1 MKKPL
6 EGIKMLDLTHMLS
19 GPYGAM
25 IISDLGADTVKV
37 EPPKQAKAPV
47 VCLKKTQII
56 RLTAWVHIFSL

>member
-25 IISDLGADTVKV
+25 IIADLGADTVKV
-37 EPPKQAKAPV
+37 EPPNTGEGHV
-47 VCLKKTQII
+47 VSSKKTQII
-56 RLTAWVHIFSL
+56 QLMAWEHIFLH

>member
-37 EPPKQAKAPV
+37 EPQNRRRHPSSA
-47 VCLKKTQII
+47 
-56 RLTAWVHIFSL
+56 